1 MNEWMDMKMCWII
14 EMIHGCLIKNKTNRK
29 RPIIAEFLIRW
40 FRSMRVHRPEW
51 ARKSTEKT
59 ILNGN
64 WHTRR
69 PQATINRMHSIKQPN
84 KIQSK
89 KTDAHTEI
97 IYDGN
102 LFIQIVVCSEDLIDT
117 TGTDTRESCQRSMD
131 KYKSRKLSQ
140 PWGIHIYRK
149 NILPPNACFAVLSV
163 EPKLHLAS
171 SFPNLGC
178 YPQIWQFMLP
188 SVQKH
193 SSSLLFD
200 FVPHIGSSTPR
211 WCQPSF
217 SNNHTFKISIWI

>member
-1 MNEWMDMKMCWII
+1 MCWII

-117 TGTDTRESCQRSMD
+117 TVTDTRESCQRSMD

-149 NILPPNACFAVLSV
+149 NILPPNACGSICGTKASLSFKFSKLGLLSTNLTIHAPIGAKAFVLTFVWFCSTYWIV
-163 EPKLHLAS
+163 HPKMMSA
-171 SFPNLGC
+171 
-178 YPQIWQFMLP
+178 
-188 SVQKH
+188 
-193 SSSLLFD
+193 LL
-200 FVPHIGSSTPR
+200 
-211 WCQPSF
+211 QQ
-217 SNNHTFKISIWI
+217 